1 MKAIASNGVEI
12 QTGDAVLVRD
22 GKNTTW
28 SYCHFSHK
36 KDDGSYFPYCTSFT
50 DSIYCIPYKGNED
63 LVGTTN
69 NFIKPKVYTSYIE
82 NQREWVNKNNIKVG
96 SKVKIIKKANS
107 EEDGWGAYWN
117 SFMDDSVNEIGVVTT
132 INDKS
137 NNNIGIQVYLENKDN
152 YYFYPYFVLEKVED
166 KNKNEFRFGAK
177 VKAKL
182 GLKTVTG
189 ILIGCRN
196 KDKWDYTYRV
206 AINEVSNKDYI
217 GETYWVSK
225 IEYLE

>member
-22 GKNTTW
+22 SEHEVW

-36 KDDGSYFPYCTSFT
+36 KDDNYLPYCTSFT
-50 DSIYCIPYKGNED
+50 DSMYCIPYEGNED

-82 NQREWVNKNNIKVG
+82 NQREWIKKNNIKVG

-107 EEDGWGAYWN
+107 EENGWGAYWN
-117 SFMDDSVNEIGVVTT
+117 SFMDDSINEVGIVTT
-132 INDKS
+132 IDDKS

-166 KNKNEFRFGAK
+166 KNKNKFRFGAR
-177 VKAKL
+177 VKAEL
-182 GLKTVTG
+182 GLRTITG
-189 ILIGCRN
+189 ILIGCHN
-196 KDKWDYTYRV
+196 KEKWNCTYRV
-206 AINEVSNKDYI
+206 AINESSKPEYI
-217 GETYWVSK
+217 GEIYWCSK
-225 IEYLE
+225 IEYLD